1 MAKQSQTRMPKIWV
15 VGGGKGGTGKT
26 FVTSSLGIYLSEKRR
41 KDVCLLDADLGG
53 ANLHS
58 VFGIKQPKRS
68 LNDFFE
74 FNVPLDELRIET
86 GIDNLSLIAG
96 DIHSLSA
103 DNIRFTQKKKLFRHI
118 KQLNSRYIIL
128 DVGGGS
134 HFNIID
140 TFLFADIGIA
150 VMTPDILA
158 VENMYQFMKNVIYR
172 KLRMT
177 LRFYGFKGL
186 AQDTWTKREL
196 YKINNLRELLDFFT
210 HFPETRDIVHE
221 AFSEF
226 KIYLILNK
234 VRSMQDIHLGASI
247 KSTFQKYL
255 GIDTQYVGFLEYDD
269 SIWKSTRQQ
278 KPFLVHHAD
287 SRFATEI
294 ELFTENLLRGNE
306 LNLWEE

>member
-1 MAKQSQTRMPKIWV
+1 MEKQPQTGTPKVWV

-26 FVTSSLGIYLSEKRR
+26 FVSSSLGIYLSERRR
-41 KDVCLLDADLGG
+41 KDVVLLDADLGG

-58 VFGIKQPKRS
+58 VLGINQPKKS
-68 LNDFFE
+68 LTDFFE
-74 FNVPLDELRIET
+74 SSTPLEELLIET
-86 GIDNLSLIAG
+86 GIKNLSLIAG
-96 DIHSLSA
+96 DIHSLTA
-103 DNIRFTQKKKLFRHI
+103 DNIRVTQKKKLFRHI
-118 KQLNSRYIIL
+118 KQLKTRYVLL

-134 HFNIID
+134 HYSIID
-140 TFLFADIGIA
+140 TFLFADKGIA
-150 VMTPDILA
+150 VITPDILA

-186 AQDTWTKREL
+186 ADETWTKREL
-196 YKINNLRELLDFFT
+196 YKISNLRELLDFFK

-221 AFSEF
+221 AFDEF

-234 VRSMQDIHLGASI
+234 IRSMQDIHLGASI

-255 GIDTQYVGFLEYDD
+255 GMDTHYAGFLEFDD
-269 SIWKSTRQQ
+269 SIEKSTRQQ
-278 KPFLVHHAD
+278 KPFLMHHSE

-294 ELFTENLLRGNE
+294 ELFAENLMRGTE
-306 LNLWEE
+306 INLWED

>member
-1 MAKQSQTRMPKIWV
+1 MAKQSSTRKPQVWV

-41 KDVCLLDADLGG
+41 KDVVLLDADLGG

-58 VFGIKQPKRS
+58 VFGIKHPEKS

-74 FNVPLDELRIET
+74 FKTPLEELRIET
-86 GIDNLSLIAG
+86 GIQNLSLVAG

-103 DNIRFTQKKKLFRHI
+103 DNISFSQKKKLFRHI
-118 KQLNSRYIIL
+118 SELNSRYVLL

-134 HFNIID
+134 HYNIID
-140 TFLFADIGIA
+140 TFLFADKGIA

-196 YKINNLRELLDFFT
+196 YKISNIRELLDFFK

-221 AFSEF
+221 AFSQF
-226 KIYLILNK
+226 TIYLILNK

-255 GIDTQYVGFLEYDD
+255 GMDTQYVGFLEYDD
-269 SIWKSTRQQ
+269 SIRKSTRQQ
-278 KPFLVHHAD
+278 KPFLVHHSE

-294 ELFTENLLRGNE
+294 ELFTENLLRGKE

>member
-1 MAKQSQTRMPKIWV
+1 V
-15 VGGGKGGTGKT
+15 
-26 FVTSSLGIYLSEKRR
+26 
-41 KDVCLLDADLGG
+41 
-53 ANLHS
+53 
-58 VFGIKQPKRS
+58 
-68 LNDFFE
+68 
-74 FNVPLDELRIET
+74 
-86 GIDNLSLIAG
+86 AG

-103 DNIRFTQKKKLFRHI
+103 DNIRFTQKKKLFRNI
-118 KQLNSRYIIL
+118 SQLDARFILL

-134 HFNIID
+134 HYNIID
-140 TFLFADIGIA
+140 TFLFAEKGIA
-150 VMTPDILA
+150 VITPDILA

-186 AQDTWTKREL
+186 AQDTWTKREM
-196 YKINNLRELLDFFT
+196 YKISNIRELLDFFK

-221 AFSEF
+221 TFSEF

-234 VRSMQDIHLGASI
+234 VRSMHDIHLGASI

-255 GIDTQYVGFLEYDD
+255 GMDTQYVGFLEYDD
-269 SIWKSTRQQ
+269 SIRTSTSQQ
-278 KPFLVHHAD
+278 KPFLVHHAE

-306 LNLWEE
+306 INLWEE

>member
-1 MAKQSQTRMPKIWV
+1 MAKQSQPQKPKEWV
-15 VGGGKGGTGKT
+15 IGGGKGGTGKT
-26 FVTSSLGIYLSEKRR
+26 FVTSSLGIYLSERRR
-41 KDVCLLDADLGG
+41 KDVVLLDADFGG

-58 VFGIKQPKRS
+58 VFGLKHPEKS

-74 FNVPLDELRIET
+74 FKVPLEELRIET
-86 GIDNLSLIAG
+86 GIKNLFLVAG

-103 DNIRFTQKKKLFRHI
+103 DNIQFTQKKKLYKNIHH
-118 KQLNSRYIIL
+118 LNARFILL

-134 HFNIID
+134 HYNILD
-140 TFLFADIGIA
+140 TFLFADKGIA

-177 LRFYGFKGL
+177 LRLHGFKGL
-186 AQDTWTKREL
+186 AQNTWKKREM
-196 YKINNLRELLDFFT
+196 YKISNIRELLDFFK
-210 HFPETRDIVHE
+210 HFPETRDIVHD
-221 AFSEF
+221 AFDEF

-234 VRSMQDIHLGASI
+234 VRSMHDIHLGASI

-255 GIDTQYVGFLEYDD
+255 GMDTQYVGFLEYDD
-269 SIWKSTRQQ
+269 SIRKSTRLQ

-306 LNLWEE
+306 INLWEE

>member
-1 MAKQSQTRMPKIWV
+1 MAKQSQKRTPKVWV

-26 FVTSSLGIYLSEKRR
+26 FVSSSLGIYLSEKRK
-41 KDVCLLDADLGG
+41 KDVVLLDADLGG

-58 VFGIKQPKRS
+58 VFGIKHPKKS

-74 FNVPLDELRIET
+74 FTVPLEELRIET
-86 GIDNLSLIAG
+86 GIKNLSLVAG

-118 KQLNSRYIIL
+118 SQLNARYVLL

-134 HFNIID
+134 HYNIID
-140 TFLFADIGIA
+140 TFLYADKGIA

-177 LRFYGFKGL
+177 LKFYGFKGL
-186 AQDTWTKREL
+186 AEETWKKRE
-196 YKINNLRELLDFFT
+196 INKVTNVRELLDFFK
-210 HFPETRDIVHE
+210 HFPQTRDIVHK

-234 VRSMQDIHLGASI
+234 VRNMQDIYLGASI
-247 KSTFQKYL
+247 KSTFQKFL
-255 GIDTQYVGFLEYDD
+255 GMDTQYVGFLEYDD

-278 KPFLVHHAD
+278 KPFLMHHAD

-306 LNLWEE
+306 INLWEE

>member
-1 MAKQSQTRMPKIWV
+1 MAKQIQSGAPKVWV

-26 FVTSSLGIYLSEKRR
+26 FLASSLGIYLSESRR
-41 KDVCLLDADLGG
+41 KDVVLLDADLGG

-58 VFGIKQPKRS
+58 IFGIKQPKKS
-68 LNDFFE
+68 LTNFFE
-74 FNVPLDELRIET
+74 VQAPLEELRIET
-86 GIDNLSLIAG
+86 GIKNLSLIAG

-118 KQLNSRYIIL
+118 KQLNTRYVLL

-134 HFNIID
+134 HYNIID
-140 TFLFADIGIA
+140 TFLFADKGIA

-186 AQDTWTKREL
+186 AQNTWKKREI
-196 YKINNLRELLDFFT
+196 YKISNLRELLDFFK
-210 HFPETRDIVHE
+210 HFPETRDIIHE
-221 AFSEF
+221 AFSEL

-234 VRSMQDIHLGASI
+234 VRSMHDIYLGASI
-247 KSTFQKYL
+247 KSTFLKYL
-255 GIDTQYVGFLEYDD
+255 GIDTQYVGFLEFDD

-278 KPFLVHHAD
+278 KPFLMNHAE

-294 ELFTENLLRGNE
+294 ELFTENLLRGKEINV
-306 LNLWEE
+306 WEE

>member
-1 MAKQSQTRMPKIWV
+1 MTKKTQTKIPKVWV

-26 FVTSSLGIYLSEKRR
+26 FVTSSLGIYLAEKRR
-41 KDVCLLDADLGG
+41 KDVILLDADLGG

-58 VFGIKQPKRS
+58 VFGIKHPEKS

-74 FNVPLDELRIET
+74 FKTPLDELKIET

-118 KQLNSRYIIL
+118 GQLNAGYVLL

-140 TFLFADIGIA
+140 TFLFADKGIA

-186 AQDTWTKREL
+186 AQDTWTKRKMYE
-196 YKINNLRELLDFFT
+196 ISNIRELLDFFK
-210 HFPETRDIVHE
+210 HFPETRDIVHQ

-226 KIYLILNK
+226 KIYLVLNK
-234 VRSMQDIHLGASI
+234 VRNMQDIELGASI
-247 KSTFQKYL
+247 KSTFQKFL
-255 GIDTQYVGFLEYDD
+255 GMDTQYVGFLEYDD
-269 SIWKSTRQQ
+269 SIRTSTSEQ
-278 KPFLVHHAD
+278 KPFLVHH
-287 SRFATEI
+287 SETRFATEI
-294 ELFTENLLRGNE
+294 EIFTENLLRGNE
-306 LNLWEE
+306 INLWED

>member
-1 MAKQSQTRMPKIWV
+1 MAKQSQAKRPKVWV

-26 FVTSSLGIYLSEKRR
+26 FVSSSLGIYLSERR
-41 KDVCLLDADLGG
+41 KKEVVLLDADLGG

-58 VFGIKQPKRS
+58 VFGIKQPKKS

-74 FNVPLDELRIET
+74 FNIPLEDLRIET

-103 DNIRFTQKKKLFRHI
+103 DNILFSQKKKLYRYI
-118 KQLNSRYIIL
+118 GQLNTRYVLL

-134 HFNIID
+134 HYNIID
-140 TFLFADIGIA
+140 TFLFADKGIA
-150 VMTPDILA
+150 VLTPDILA

-172 KLRMT
+172 KLRTT
-177 LRFYGFKGL
+177 LKFYGFKGL
-186 AQDTWTKREL
+186 AEETWKRR
-196 YKINNLRELLDFFT
+196 KINKVGNIRELLDFFQ
-210 HFPETRDIVHE
+210 HFPQTRDIIRS

-234 VRSMQDIHLGASI
+234 VRSMQDVYLGTSI
-247 KSTFQKYL
+247 KSTFQKFL
-255 GIDTQYVGFLEYDD
+255 GIDTQYIGFLEYDD
-269 SIWKSTRQQ
+269 SIWKSTHQQ
-278 KPFLVHHAD
+278 KPFLMNHAE

-294 ELFTENLLRGNE
+294 EIFTENLLRGNE
-306 LNLWEE
+306 INLWEE

>member
-1 MAKQSQTRMPKIWV
+1 VWV

-26 FVTSSLGIYLSEKRR
+26 FVSSSLGIYLSEKRK
-41 KDVCLLDADLGG
+41 KDVVLLDADLGG

-58 VFGIKQPKRS
+58 VFAIKQPKKS

-74 FNVPLDELRIET
+74 FKAPLEELRIDT
-86 GIDNLSLIAG
+86 GITNLSLIAG

-118 KQLNSRYIIL
+118 GQLNTRYVLL

-134 HFNIID
+134 HYNIID
-140 TFLFADIGIA
+140 TFLFADKGIA

-186 AQDTWTKREL
+186 AEETWRSREL
-196 YKINNLRELLDFFT
+196 NKVTNVRELLDFFK
-210 HFPETRDIVHE
+210 HFPQTRDIVHK
-221 AFSEF
+221 AFSDF

-234 VRSMQDIHLGASI
+234 VRSMQDIYLGASI
-247 KSTFQKYL
+247 KSTFQKFL
-255 GIDTQYVGFLEYDD
+255 GMDTQYVGFLEYDD

-278 KPFLVHHAD
+278 KPFLMHHAE

-306 LNLWEE
+306 INLWEE

>member
-1 MAKQSQTRMPKIWV
+1 MEKQPQTGTPKVWV

-26 FVTSSLGIYLSEKRR
+26 FVSSSLGIYLAERRR
-41 KDVCLLDADLGG
+41 KDVVLLDADLGG

-58 VFGIKQPKRS
+58 VLGINKPEKS
-68 LNDFFE
+68 VSEFFE
-74 FNVPLDELRIET
+74 AGTPLEELLIET
-86 GIDNLSLIAG
+86 GIKNLSLIAG
-96 DIHSLSA
+96 DIYSLAS
-103 DNIRFTQKKKLFRHI
+103 DNIRVTQKKKLFRHI
-118 KQLNSRYIIL
+118 KQLKTRYVLL

-134 HFNIID
+134 HYSILD
-140 TFLFADIGIA
+140 TFLFADKGIA
-150 VMTPDILA
+150 VITPDILA

-186 AQDTWTKREL
+186 ADETWTKREL
-196 YKINNLRELLDFFT
+196 YKISNLRELLDFFR
-210 HFPETRDIVHE
+210 HFPETRDIINE
-221 AFSEF
+221 AFADF

-255 GIDTQYVGFLEYDD
+255 GMDTQYVGFLEFDD
-269 SIWKSTRQQ
+269 SIEKSTRQQ
-278 KPFLVHHAD
+278 KPFLMHHAE

-294 ELFTENLLRGNE
+294 ELFTENLLRGTEVNI
-306 LNLWEE
+306 WEE

>member
-1 MAKQSQTRMPKIWV
+1 MAKQPQTKKPKVWV

-26 FVTSSLGIYLSEKRR
+26 FVASSLGIYLAERRR
-41 KDVCLLDADLGG
+41 KDVVLLDADLGG

-58 VFGIKQPKRS
+58 VFGLKQPKKS

-74 FNVPLDELRIET
+74 LKVPLEELRIET
-86 GIDNLSLIAG
+86 GIKNLSLVAG

-118 KQLNSRYIIL
+118 TQLNANYVLL

-134 HFNIID
+134 HYNIID
-140 TFLFADIGIA
+140 TFLFADKGIA
-150 VMTPDILA
+150 VITPDILA

-186 AQDTWTKREL
+186 AQDTWAKRGM
-196 YKINNLRELLDFFT
+196 YKISNIRELLDFFK
-210 HFPETRDIVHE
+210 HFPETKDIVHE

-255 GIDTQYVGFLEYDD
+255 GMDTQYVGFLEYDD

-278 KPFLVHHAD
+278 KPFLVHHTE

-306 LNLWEE
+306 VNLWEE

>member
-1 MAKQSQTRMPKIWV
+1 MVKQPQTRKPRVWV

-26 FVTSSLGIYLSEKRR
+26 FVTSSLGIYLSEKR
-41 KDVCLLDADLGG
+41 KKEVVLLDADLGG

-58 VFGIKQPKRS
+58 VFGIKHPKKS

-74 FNVPLDELRIET
+74 FKVPLEDLRIET
-86 GIDNLSLIAG
+86 GIRNLSLVAG

-103 DNIRFTQKKKLFRHI
+103 DNIRFTQKKKLFRYI
-118 KQLNSRYIIL
+118 DKMNTRYVLL

-134 HFNIID
+134 HYNIID
-140 TFLFADIGIA
+140 TFLFADKGIA

-196 YKINNLRELLDFFT
+196 YKISNIRELLDFFK

-221 AFSEF
+221 AFSRF
-226 KIYLILNK
+226 RIYLILNK

-255 GIDTQYVGFLEYDD
+255 GMDTHYVGFLEYDD
-269 SIWKSTRQQ
+269 SIRKSTRQQ
-278 KPFLVHHAD
+278 KPFLVHHAE

>member
-1 MAKQSQTRMPKIWV
+1 MEKKSQTRIPKVWV

-26 FVTSSLGIYLSEKRR
+26 FVSSSLGIYLSERRR
-41 KDVCLLDADLGG
+41 KDVVLLDADLGG

-58 VFGIKQPKRS
+58 VLGIKQPKKS

-74 FNVPLDELRIET
+74 FKTPLEELLIET
-86 GIDNLSLIAG
+86 GIENLSLIAG

-103 DNIRFTQKKKLFRHI
+103 DNIRFAQKKKLYRYI
-118 KQLNSRYIIL
+118 KQLKTRYVLL

-134 HFNIID
+134 HYNIID
-140 TFLFADIGIA
+140 TFLFADKGIA
-150 VMTPDILA
+150 VITPDILA
-158 VENMYQFMKNVIYR
+158 VENMYQFIKNAIYR
-172 KLRMT
+172 KLHMT

-186 AQDTWTKREL
+186 AEETWTRREI
-196 YKINNLRELLDFFT
+196 YKISNLRELLDFFK
-210 HFPETRDIVHE
+210 HFPETRDIIHE

-255 GIDTQYVGFLEYDD
+255 GIDTQYVGFLEFDD
-269 SIWKSTRQQ
+269 SIEKSTRQQ
-278 KPFLVHHAD
+278 KPFLMHHAE

-306 LNLWEE
+306 INLWEE

>member
-1 MAKQSQTRMPKIWV
+1 MAKQSQTKIPKVWV

-26 FVTSSLGIYLSEKRR
+26 FVSSCIGIYLAENRK
-41 KDVCLLDADLGG
+41 KDVVLLDADFGG

-58 VFGIKQPKRS
+58 VFGIKQPEKS
-68 LNDFFE
+68 LNAFFE
-74 FNVPLDELRIET
+74 FKVPLEELPIET
-86 GIDNLSLIAG
+86 GIKNLSLVAG

-103 DNIRFTQKKKLFRHI
+103 DNIRFSQKKKLFRHI
-118 KQLNSRYIIL
+118 KQLNARYVLI

-140 TFLFADIGIA
+140 TFLFADKGIA
-150 VMTPDILA
+150 IMTPDILA

-186 AQDTWTKREL
+186 AQQTWSSREINRISNIREL
-196 YKINNLRELLDFFT
+196 IDFFK
-210 HFPETRDIVHE
+210 HFPETRDIVNE

-255 GIDTQYVGFLEYDD
+255 GMDTQYVGFLEYDD

-278 KPFLVHHAD
+278 KPFLVHHAE

-306 LNLWEE
+306 INLWED

>member
-1 MAKQSQTRMPKIWV
+1 MVKKSQTKKPKVWV

-26 FVTSSLGIYLSEKRR
+26 FVTSSLGIYLSEQRR
-41 KDVCLLDADLGG
+41 KEVIMLDADLGG

-58 VFGIKQPKRS
+58 VFGLKQPKKS

-74 FNVPLDELRIET
+74 FKRPLEEIKIET

-103 DNIRFTQKKKLFRHI
+103 DNIRFTQKKKLFTHI
-118 KQLNSRYIIL
+118 GQLNSSFVLL

-134 HFNIID
+134 HYNIID
-140 TFLFADIGIA
+140 TFLFADKGIA

-196 YKINNLRELLDFFT
+196 YKISNIRELLDFFK
-210 HFPETRDIVHE
+210 HFPETRDIVHQT
-221 AFSEF
+221 FSDF

-234 VRSMQDIHLGASI
+234 VRSMQDIQLGASI

-255 GIDTQYVGFLEYDD
+255 GMDTLYVGFLEYDD
-269 SIWKSTRQQ
+269 SIRNSTSEQ
-278 KPFLVHHAD
+278 KPFLVHHSE

-294 ELFTENLLRGNE
+294 ELFTENLLRGTEINI
-306 LNLWEE
+306 WED

>member
-1 MAKQSQTRMPKIWV
+1 MAKQSQTRAPKVWV

-26 FVTSSLGIYLSEKRR
+26 FVSSSLGIYLSERRR
-41 KDVCLLDADLGG
+41 KDVVLLDADLGG
-53 ANLHS
+53 ANLHT
-58 VFGIKQPKRS
+58 VLGIKQPKKS
-68 LNDFFE
+68 LSDFFE
-74 FNVPLDELRIET
+74 FKVPLEELRIDT
-86 GIDNLSLIAG
+86 GIKNLSLVAG
-96 DIHSLSA
+96 DIHSLTA
-103 DNIRFTQKKKLFRHI
+103 DNIKFSQKKKLFRYI
-118 KQLNSRYIIL
+118 SQLNARYVLL

-134 HFNIID
+134 HHNIID
-140 TFLFADIGIA
+140 TFLFADKGIA

-186 AQDTWTKREL
+186 AEETWKRRE
-196 YKINNLRELLDFFT
+196 INKVTNVRELLDFFK
-210 HFPETRDIVHE
+210 HFPQTRDIIHK

-234 VRSMQDIHLGASI
+234 VRSMQDIYLGASI

-255 GIDTQYVGFLEYDD
+255 GMDTNYVGFLEFDD

-278 KPFLVHHAD
+278 KPFLIHHAE

-294 ELFTENLLRGNE
+294 ELFAENLLRGSE
-306 LNLWEE
+306 INLWEE

>member
-1 MAKQSQTRMPKIWV
+1 MAKQSQTRKPKVWV

-41 KDVCLLDADLGG
+41 KDVVLLDADLGG

-58 VFGIKQPKRS
+58 VFGIKQPKKS

-74 FNVPLDELRIET
+74 FKVPLNELRIET
-86 GIDNLSLIAG
+86 GIKNLSLVAG

-103 DNIRFTQKKKLFRHI
+103 DNIRFSQKKKLFRHI
-118 KQLNSRYIIL
+118 SLLDARFILL

-140 TFLFADIGIA
+140 TFLFADKGIA

-186 AQDTWTKREL
+186 AQDTWTKREM
-196 YKINNLRELLDFFT
+196 YKISNIRELLDFFK

-221 AFSEF
+221 TFSEF

-234 VRSMQDIHLGASI
+234 VRSMHDIHLGASI

-255 GIDTQYVGFLEYDD
+255 GMDTQYVGFLEYDD
-269 SIWKSTRQQ
+269 SIRKSTSQQ

-294 ELFTENLLRGNE
+294 ELFAENLLRGNE
-306 LNLWEE
+306 INLWEE

>member
-1 MAKQSQTRMPKIWV
+1 MIKHPPTRKPKVWV

-26 FVTSSLGIYLSEKRR
+26 FVTSSLGIYLSEKRK
-41 KDVCLLDADLGG
+41 KDVIMLDADLGG

-58 VFGIKQPKRS
+58 VFGIEHPKKS

-74 FNVPLDELRIET
+74 FQTPLEELRIET
-86 GIDNLSLIAG
+86 GIQNLSLVAG

-103 DNIRFTQKKKLFRHI
+103 DNIRFTQKKKLYRHI
-118 KQLNSRYIIL
+118 NQLNSRYVLL

-134 HFNIID
+134 HYNIID
-140 TFLFADIGIA
+140 TFLFADKGIA
-150 VMTPDILA
+150 VITPDILA

-186 AQDTWTKREL
+186 AQDTWAKRDL
-196 YKINNLRELLDFFT
+196 YKISNIRELLDFFNN
-210 HFPETRDIVHE
+210 FPETRDIVHE
-221 AFSEF
+221 AFSQF
-226 KIYLILNK
+226 TIYLILNK

-255 GIDTQYVGFLEYDD
+255 GMDTQYVGFLEYDD
-269 SIWKSTRQQ
+269 SIRKSTRQQ
-278 KPFLVHHAD
+278 KPFLVHHSE

-294 ELFTENLLRGNE
+294 ELFAENLLREKE